1 MEASNLASSRIIL
14 ADLPPNSWL
23 TRLTVSA
30 DAFATATP
38 PRVEPVK
45 DIISISG
52 KSGLFSVVGKSKN
65 NVIVESITDK
75 KRFPI
80 FNSNKI
86 SALSDISIYT
96 YDEEILLS
104 EIYRKIFESND
115 GKKTILHSEDISKLR
130 KKLEEFVPN
139 YDQEQVYNSDIK
151 KLGWQMTMSNLS
163 AGLAV
168 DQLNTYMKNV
178 AIHQKNARKYIEL
191 LEDIKGIE
199 FPAFENLEACFWTF
213 PILSQ
218 HRDKLMEY
226 LNSNVNI
233 VLEFFCSSLT

>member
-1 MEASNLASSRIIL
+1 M
-14 ADLPPNSWL
+14 DL
-23 TRLTVSA
+23 
-30 DAFATATP
+30 
-38 PRVEPVK
+38 K

-151 KLGWQMTMSNLS
+151 KLFQWYNILHDTKNLKLKKSENDKDEGAFCIFYFNTSSIFKGVREYINLS
-163 AGLAV
+163 
-168 DQLNTYMKNV
+168 
-178 AIHQKNARKYIEL
+178 IFI
-191 LEDIKGIE
+191 
-199 FPAFENLEACFWTF
+199 F
-213 PILSQ
+213 
-218 HRDKLMEY
+218 
-226 LNSNVNI
+226 NSTN
-233 VLEFFCSSLT
+233 

>member
-1 MEASNLASSRIIL
+1 M
-14 ADLPPNSWL
+14 DL
-23 TRLTVSA
+23 
-30 DAFATATP
+30 
-38 PRVEPVK
+38 K

-151 KLGWQMTMSNLS
+151 KLFQWYNILHDTKNLKLKKS
-163 AGLAV
+163 ENDKDEEKV
-168 DQLNTYMKNV
+168 VK
-178 AIHQKNARKYIEL
+178 K
-191 LEDIKGIE
+191 DIKPKKVSIKQK
-199 FPAFENLEACFWTF
+199 PKIT
-213 PILSQ
+213 
-218 HRDKLMEY
+218 
-226 LNSNVNI
+226 SNQVTKK
-233 VLEFFCSSLT
+233 VVRTQKKSG